1 MIVSARDHR
10 GEVQSGVLT
19 CGHPPCGATYP
30 IVAGIPKMLD
40 TKREPP
46 SKLTQHVMRNFGFE
60 WNQYAR
66 FGWDDPDYDIE
77 REQRVFH
84 LKSQLAPEDL
94 VDRLV
99 LDAGCGNGRY
109 SHWAAKCGGRVIG
122 VDVSEA
128 VEPAARNTADL
139 PNVQIV
145 QADLF
150 NLPFADGTFDA
161 VFSIGVLMQT
171 GDARRAFR
179 SLVSVLGPDGNLA
192 VHVYGKGNAFYE
204 AIDRVLRMWT
214 TRMSLDSLQ
223 RFTARAYRLRG
234 WLQRLGLIGIVGKLV
249 RLDSHPHCIF
259 DWYAA
264 PVASHHTY
272 PEVKRWFAEC
282 GLEVQ
287 RTRETPLSWPR
298 RARQALVGGP
308 GTVSVLG
315 RSVPAPPQ

>member
-1 MIVSARDHR
+1 
-10 GEVQSGVLT
+10 
-19 CGHPPCGATYP
+19 
-30 IVAGIPKMLD
+30 MLD
-40 TKREPP
+40 SKRDPP

-60 WNQYAR
+60 WKEYAR
-66 FGWDDPDYDIE
+66 FGWDDPDYDIG

-84 LKSQLAPEDL
+84 LKSQLTPDDL
-94 VDRLV
+94 EGRLV

-109 SHWAAKCGGRVIG
+109 AHWAAKCGGRVIG

-128 VEPAARNTADL
+128 VEPAAQNTADL

-150 NLPFADGTFDA
+150 NLPFAEGTFDA

-179 SLVSVLGPDGNLA
+179 SLVRVLRPDGNLA
-192 VHVYGKGNAFYE
+192 VHVYGKGNVFYE

-214 TRMSLDSLQ
+214 TRMSLASLQ

-234 WLQRLGLIGIVGKLV
+234 GLLRVGLIRIVGKIV
-249 RLDSHPHCIF
+249 RLDAHPHCIF

-264 PVASHHTY
+264 PVATHHSY
-272 PEVKRWFAEC
+272 SEVKGWFAEN
-282 GLEVQ
+282 GLEVK
-287 RTRETPLSWPR
+287 RTRETPLSWAG
-298 RARQALVGGP
+298 RARQALLGGP

-315 RSVPAPPQ
+315 RLVQAPPQ